1 MDCANTASLDYIETT
16 HWRYDNDAGHQ
27 GLGDGDQG
35 LDDAC
40 HQGLDDAGHSL
51 SLLVAGVVCRQ
62 CRPGHETTQQR
73 PVLGSTL
80 INHE

>member
-27 GLGDGDQG
+27 GLDDGD
-35 LDDAC
+35 
-40 HQGLDDAGHSL
+40 QGLDDAGHSL
-51 SLLVAGVVCRQ
+51 SLLVGGVVCRQ